1 MGNSSESKYE
11 FLILKRPSSPL
22 DDLKT
27 ILRERRIKSQG
38 NTICYEG
45 IEDVKP
51 AQAYLEGML
60 WVAYGVEIN

>member
-1 MGNSSESKYE
+1 MNMGNISEPTYE
-11 FLILKRPSSPL
+11 VLNLNRPSAHL

-27 ILRERRIKSQG
+27 ILCERIIKSQG

-51 AQAYLEGML
+51 AQACIEGML
-60 WVAYGVEIN
+60 RAAYCVT

>member
-1 MGNSSESKYE
+1 MGKSSEPTYE

-51 AQAYLEGML
+51 AQAWIEGML
-60 WVAYGVEIN
+60 RAAYSVT

>member
-1 MGNSSESKYE
+1 MGNSSEPTYE

-51 AQAYLEGML
+51 AQACIEGML
-60 WVAYGVEIN
+60 RAAYSVT

>member
-1 MGNSSESKYE
+1 MGKSSEPTYE

-45 IEDVKP
+45 IEDVKHR
-51 AQAYLEGML
+51 LVLREC
-60 WVAYGVEIN
+60 

>member
-1 MGNSSESKYE
+1 MGNSSETKYE
-11 FLILKRPSSPL
+11 FLILNRPSSPL

-27 ILRERRIKSQG
+27 ILCERISKSKG
-38 NTICYEG
+38 NTICFEG

>member
-1 MGNSSESKYE
+1 LCERISKS
-11 FLILKRPSSPL
+11 K
-22 DDLKT
+22 
-27 ILRERRIKSQG
+27 G

>member
-1 MGNSSESKYE
+1 MENSSEPRYE
-11 FLILKRPSSPL
+11 FLIMKRSVFPP

-27 ILRERRIKSQG
+27 ILCKRIIKSKE